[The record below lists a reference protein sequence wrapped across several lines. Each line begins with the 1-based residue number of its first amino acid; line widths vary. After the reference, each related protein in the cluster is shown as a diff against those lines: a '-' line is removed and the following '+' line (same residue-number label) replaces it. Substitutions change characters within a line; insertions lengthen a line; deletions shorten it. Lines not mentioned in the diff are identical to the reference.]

1 MVWVEDRASGFKE
14 KVEDKILQL
23 NNKRTLKPHKQ
34 SVLDL

>member
-1 MVWVEDRASGFKE
+1 MEDRVLGFKD